1 MKKVGLFLCFLIL
14 CISNVF
20 AEQCF
25 IVKEKDKII
34 AYEKKKLEE
43 ASDTRH
49 KEEVKKFQS
58 HKDELEN
65 KFSEFESMP
74 VYFDNP
80 SSREMF
86 LEFKNNILLS
96 RNKFL
101 ELIDRL
107 LLFSKKKYIIIEET
121 EENET

>member
-1 MKKVGLFLCFLIL
+1 MLGWMLFIIVFSLLVVSAVYLYRFSVIIL
-14 CISNVF
+14 
-20 AEQCF
+20 EQER
-25 IVKEKDKII
+25 I
-34 AYEKKKLEE
+34 YEGAIKAL
-43 ASDTRH
+43 
-49 KEEVKKFQS
+49 
-58 HKDELEN
+58 DELEN

-121 EENET
+121 QENET

>member
-1 MKKVGLFLCFLIL
+1 MLGWSL
-14 CISNVF
+14 
-20 AEQCF
+20 F
-25 IVKEKDKII
+25 IVVLGLLIASFIYLYRFSMII
-34 AYEKKKLEE
+34 LEQERIYEGAIKAL
-43 ASDTRH
+43 
-49 KEEVKKFQS
+49 
-58 HKDELEN
+58 DELEN

>member
-1 MKKVGLFLCFLIL
+1 MLGWSLFVVVLGLLIASL
-14 CISNVF
+14 IYLYRFSMIIL
-20 AEQCF
+20 EQER
-25 IVKEKDKII
+25 I
-34 AYEKKKLEE
+34 YEGAIKAL
-43 ASDTRH
+43 
-49 KEEVKKFQS
+49 
-58 HKDELEN
+58 DELEN
-65 KFSEFESMP
+65 KFSEFEAMP